1 VRDIEIGGQITYRF
15 FEETFTCVT
24 TKVLQ
29 DCITGEE
36 YYTSSELIFDGVPIL
51 TGVTFAASVAGQ
63 VICVTYVRNDDTFSP
78 NFVVDE
84 VTDIFGN
91 CTLCSLSITPT
102 PTVTSSNTPTP
113 TITPTRTPTPSPSP
127 NATQMYYIFQ
137 SCSLN
142 PEGFPQQTIVQT
154 LPTSWI
160 ITPGQTFNYQNIC
173 WNFVGVFNS
182 QIPTGPTILT
192 NYSGNFFSSLSSP
205 LIYGNC
211 DACLGGG
218 GTPTQVGCVTYDE
231 NIFQTNLPDSCGGYT
246 RVRNQVVAT
255 LQNTSNGIPVVATSP
270 VTITF
275 EIERND
281 CLGISIETLTI
292 SIPQGQS
299 TGVGYYDSTN

>member
-1 VRDIEIGGQITYRF
+1 
-15 FEETFTCVT
+15 
-24 TKVLQ
+24 
-29 DCITGEE
+29 
-36 YYTSSELIFDGVPIL
+36 
-51 TGVTFAASVAGQ
+51 
-63 VICVTYVRNDDTFSP
+63 
-78 NFVVDE
+78 
-84 VTDIFGN
+84 
-91 CTLCSLSITPT
+91 
-102 PTVTSSNTPTP
+102 
-113 TITPTRTPTPSPSP
+113 
-127 NATQMYYIFQ
+127 MYYIFQ

-246 RVRNQVVAT
+246 RVANQVVAT

-299 TGVGYYDSTN
+299 TGVGYYDSTNCEECQATAVNETVTKSLVQILSITPSSITQCRQ